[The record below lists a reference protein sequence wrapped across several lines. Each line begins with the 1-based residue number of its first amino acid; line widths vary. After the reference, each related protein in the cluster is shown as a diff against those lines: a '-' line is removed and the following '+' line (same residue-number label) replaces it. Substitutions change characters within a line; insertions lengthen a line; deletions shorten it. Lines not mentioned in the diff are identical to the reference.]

1 MERLRPGELLSF
13 LPSRVNVKK
22 FPLFL
27 RKMYLGPGVFPSY
40 LPLERQA
47 CLIQSLCGHPWA
59 WVLGVSRL
67 RYIGSRPEALRRWM
81 QTD

>member
-13 LPSRVNVKK
+13 LPSRLNVKK

-47 CLIQSLCGHPWA
+47 CLIQSLCGHP
-59 WVLGVSRL
+59 
-67 RYIGSRPEALRRWM
+67 
-81 QTD
+81 